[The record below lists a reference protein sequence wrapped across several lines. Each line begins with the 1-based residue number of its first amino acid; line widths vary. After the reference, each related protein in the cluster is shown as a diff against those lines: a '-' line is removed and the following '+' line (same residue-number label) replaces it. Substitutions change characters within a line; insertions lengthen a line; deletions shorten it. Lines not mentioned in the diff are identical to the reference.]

1 MKKLAIIGSFF
12 LLAGAWL
19 SAQDQVLE
27 VQQSSGFVEALLE
40 NLGWRQA
47 VIGRQLPAGAV
58 VTSWI
63 DATAKLGYG
72 DSIVSLEPLT
82 HLTLVDIGTGQVRL
96 SVEAG
101 GVRVDSGAV
110 VYEVRF
116 RGMAIK
122 IEKGSALL
130 SDGVLKA
137 EAGSV
142 AVMGV
147 QDGPMVI
154 PVGSSFDLLSQPRG
168 PVFPA
173 SLSAP

>member
-1 MKKLAIIGSFF
+1 M
-12 LLAGAWL
+12 
-19 SAQDQVLE
+19 
-27 VQQSSGFVEALLE
+27 
-40 NLGWRQA
+40 
-47 VIGRQLPAGAV
+47 
-58 VTSWI
+58 
-63 DATAKLGYG
+63 
-72 DSIVSLEPLT
+72 
-82 HLTLVDIGTGQVRL
+82 
-96 SVEAG
+96 
-101 GVRVDSGAV
+101 RVDSGAV

-130 SDGVLKA
+130 SDGVLKT

-173 SLSAP
+173 LLPAP